1 MNPSELFC
9 FKDTKTFAESLF
21 FSASSR
27 GCSLAIMI
35 IIIIITIIMGF
46 GCVCDFWHPWNGVNQ
61 PPKETVRG
69 AGHSQ
74 GSTESMPLGN
84 SKDP

>member
-1 MNPSELFC
+1 
-9 FKDTKTFAESLF
+9 
-21 FSASSR
+21 
-27 GCSLAIMI
+27 
-35 IIIIITIIMGF
+35 MGF